1 MSNPKVAGPPAL
13 ALLPPLPPPESASAS
28 PREPVSLCGTV
39 KAPWLPLPL
48 R

>member
-1 MSNPKVAGPPAL
+1 MVQPQSGWAPSPRPA
-13 ALLPPLPPPESASAS
+13 PPLPPPESASAG